1 MSQHIRVPSKR
12 QLQVAELIKKALV
25 EVFNSGGLFIPGLEE
40 NSITVSEVRVTPDL
54 KIAFAYVLPLNKSLD
69 SKTFIGLLNQVDK
82 QIRFE
87 VTKKIQIKFSP
98 KIVFKFDDSF
108 DRAEHLEKLFEEIR
122 QSSVTDI
129 AE

>member
-1 MSQHIRVPSKR
+1 
-12 QLQVAELIKKALV
+12 VAELIKKALV
-25 EVFNSGGLFIPGLEE
+25 QVFNSGGLFIPGLEE

-54 KIAFAYVLPLNKSLD
+54 KIAFAYVLPLNKTID
-69 SKTFIGLLNQVDK
+69 SKTFISLLGQADK

-87 VTKKIQIKFSP
+87 VTKLIQIKFSP

-122 QSSVTDI
+122 QNSAVVVT
-129 AE
+129 E

>member
-1 MSQHIRVPSKR
+1 MSQSIRVPSKR
-12 QLQVAELIKKALV
+12 QLQVAELIRKALV
-25 EVFNSGGLFIPGLEE
+25 QVFNSGGLFIPGLEE

-54 KIAFAYVLPLNKSLD
+54 KIAFAYVLPLNKTID
-69 SKTFIGLLNQVDK
+69 SKKFISLLGQADK

-87 VTKKIQIKFSP
+87 VTKLIQIKFSP

-122 QSSVTDI
+122 QNSAVAVT
-129 AE
+129 E